1 MNLVGRFKNLPPK
14 TGRVVNSGSDPKKR
28 ISSVQGSRR
37 QQLID
42 SLRNANHS
50 NTMGRIPTLLSPARG
65 SGSSSSSSRSSSRS
79 SSSTTSRAPIAN
91 KNPANP
97 LDGQIDVEARQR
109 FGDQFGEIARQRAIS
124 DQMDVNRKA
133 WFDEYRNRVAGYNA
147 QNQAAY
153 DQAQQIN
160 NALAGMNV
168 AGGDSGGVGA
178 AAANQRQVLQG
189 SFGSL
194 LGTRKANEAV
204 LGTNRLNVAD
214 LKDLE
219 AQKAE
224 GGRKQELLSALNN
237 LYQKERDWKTTRKSD
252 LEAAAAK
259 AQLEAMVLGN
269 DVAKTSNDLKVE
281 QAKLKQKA
289 ADAAAGRANKAADRA
304 AKQAEADA
312 NRALKKQQQD
322 ETARHNRASEANA
335 AAKASKKD
343 GLSSKEVREFRRAWY
358 NTLSLVQRDIKANGR
373 RAPKDISARIT
384 SNKDFKGVD
393 PFMAE
398 AAAAYALWGGVL
410 NPTAKRLKDL
420 FGLKIRVRKPSDR
433 TVSSSATT
441 NTANT
446 SGIGGILGGQ

>member
-14 TGRVVNSGSDPKKR
+14 TGRVIKPGSDPKKR
-28 ISSVQGSRR
+28 IKSVQGSRR

-50 NTMGRIPTLLSPARG
+50 NTMGRIPTLLSPTGG

-97 LDGQIDVEARQR
+97 LDGQIDIEARQR
-109 FGDQFGEIARQRAIS
+109 FGDQFGEIARQRAVS

-153 DQAQQIN
+153 DQAQQVN

-168 AGGDSGGVGA
+168 AGGDSGAVGA

-194 LGTRKANEAV
+194 LGARKANEAV
-204 LGTNRLNVAD
+204 LGTNRSNVAD

-269 DVAKTSNDLKVE
+269 DVTKTSNDLKVE

-289 ADAAAGRANKAADRA
+289 ADTAAGRANKAADRA
-304 AKQAEADA
+304 AKRAEADA

-322 ETARHNRASEANA
+322 ETSRHNRASESNA

-373 RAPKDISARIT
+373 RAPKDISAKIT

-420 FGLKIRVRKPSDR
+420 FGLKIRVRKSSDR
-433 TVSSSATT
+433 TVSDSAPS
-441 NTANT
+441 NAP
-446 SGIGGILGGQ
+446 GIGGILGGQ

>member
-14 TGRVVNSGSDPKKR
+14 TGRVVTPSRDPKR
-28 ISSVQGSRR
+28 RGGSVQEARR
-37 QQLID
+37 KQLIE

-50 NTMGRIPTLLSPARG
+50 KTIGRIPTLQNPVGGGKS
-65 SGSSSSSSRSSSRS
+65 SSSSSSSSRSSS
-79 SSSTTSRAPIAN
+79 SSSTTSRGPIAN
-91 KNPANP
+91 KNSVNP
-97 LDGQIDVEARQR
+97 LDEQINAEARQQ
-109 FGDQFGEIARQRAIS
+109 FADQFGEVARQRSVS

-153 DQAQQIN
+153 DQAQQVN
-160 NALAGMNV
+160 NALAGMNT
-168 AGGDSGGVGA
+168 AGVDSGAVGA

-194 LGTRKANEAV
+194 LGTRKANESV

-224 GGRKQELLSALNN
+224 GGRKQELANVLNN
-237 LYQKERDWKTTRKSD
+237 LYQKQRDWKTDRKSS

-269 DVAKTSNDLKVE
+269 DVTKTSNDLKVE

-289 ADAAAGRANKAADRA
+289 ADTAAGRANKAADRA
-304 AKQAEADA
+304 AKRAEADA

-322 ETARHNRASEANA
+322 ETSRHNRASESNA

-373 RAPKDISARIT
+373 RAPKDISAKIT

-420 FGLKIRVRKPSDR
+420 FGLKIRVRKSSDR
-433 TVSSSATT
+433 TVSNSAPS
-441 NTANT
+441 NAP
-446 SGIGGILGGQ
+446 GIGGILGGQ